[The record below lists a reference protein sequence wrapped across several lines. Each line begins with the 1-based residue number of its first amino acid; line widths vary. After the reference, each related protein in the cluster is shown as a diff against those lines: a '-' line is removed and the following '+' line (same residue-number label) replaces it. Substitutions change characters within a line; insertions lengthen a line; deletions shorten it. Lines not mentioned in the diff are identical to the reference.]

1 MTNQEIYA
9 IALRL
14 ASEVGTVGI
23 NTDYE
28 ERAGYLLAVL
38 CQRYAPLDGAYRTA
52 NKLGKATIPNTVPF
66 SLSSVF
72 PLADALSAPVAAS
85 LAALLV
91 TAESPTLADRLDR
104 LAADAASALRQSLPC
119 SVEAITDRYAQA

>member
-1 MTNQEIYA
+1 MTNQEIYS

-14 ASEVGTVGI
+14 ASEVGTVGL
-23 NTDYE
+23 NADYE
-28 ERAGYLLAVL
+28 ERAGYLLALL
-38 CQRYAPLDGAYRTA
+38 CKRYAPLDGAYR
-52 NKLGKATIPNTVPF
+52 KAYGMEEQTLPNVVPIK
-66 SLSSVF
+66 LSSAF
-72 PLADALSAPVAAS
+72 PLADALSTPVAAA

-91 TAESPTLADRLDR
+91 SAESPTLADRLDR